1 MNDFLKKYFSGYAM
15 EYGTC
20 LGLAWIAVFALYVGG
35 LRTMNPL
42 LLLIAILA
50 WACLP
55 VLAFM
60 LAHRFKLQLP
70 KESSLG
76 FGRAYLWCMV
86 TLVYAS
92 LLTGAAEWFY
102 FAQMDKG
109 VLFAQLRSFFED
121 SRVNYVG
128 MGLTQAEMV
137 AMIDS
142 VQGLTPREL
151 VLSLLN
157 QNVFLSLFLA
167 FPMAFFARKSKHA
180 ADGSQRPR

>member
-1 MNDFLKKYFSGYAM
+1 MNDFLRKYFSGYAM

-20 LGLAWIAVFALYVGG
+20 LGLAWIVVFALYVSG

-42 LLLIAILA
+42 LLLLA
-50 WACLP
+50 FFACACLP
-55 VLAFM
+55 VLAFL

-70 KESSLG
+70 EESSLG

-92 LLTGAAEWFY
+92 LLTGAAEWLY

-109 VLFAQLRSFFED
+109 VLFAQFRSFIED

-128 MGLTQAEMV
+128 MGLTKADMV
-137 AMIDS
+137 AMIDA
-142 VQGLTPREL
+142 VQGMSPREL

-167 FPMAFFARKSKHA
+167 FPMAFFARKSKRVP
-180 ADGSQRPR
+180 DGA